1 MTGVSEK
8 TISRITQ
15 EGKTASRTSKK
26 IVTPGKITSRDAQK
40 KADFGTWY
48 AKIWCEIKLPT
59 QKSSKNV
66 LEKIKTGELSAY
78 GASKYFRIPINTIK
92 TKIKN
97 KHMEKVG
104 RPTALTK
111 EEEIIVKE
119 HVKALADS
127 GILVGQDDVS
137 LVIQRYLNSTNRK
150 VKVFT
155 NNRPGWEWSQLFL
168 GRHQD
173 LKLAFGHNISRGRA
187 QVDEAKIKQ
196 FFDNLEVELQDVS
209 PENIYN
215 FDETGFHDDPKKK
228 KMIFKRKCRNPEVI
242 RNSTK
247 SCYTTVFCGNA
258 AGEMIPPYFI
268 YKAKNIWS
276 DWLIGAPPG
285 SRMSVTKSGWI
296 DLESFEDW
304 FSTHFLPISLK
315 KEGKKI
321 LCDNLS
327 SQSWQVKCNGG
338 AAVAYGE
345 RAGDACVTV
354 HPTGA
359 LAEEPGVGERT

>member
-1 MTGVSEK
+1 
-8 TISRITQ
+8 
-15 EGKTASRTSKK
+15 
-26 IVTPGKITSRDAQK
+26 
-40 KADFGTWY
+40 
-48 AKIWCEIKLPT
+48 
-59 QKSSKNV
+59 
-66 LEKIKTGELSAY
+66 
-78 GASKYFRIPINTIK
+78 
-92 TKIKN
+92 
-97 KHMEKVG
+97 MEKVG

-242 RNSTK
+242 HGCTAQNRNNGVSNALLHLAMARNVVITQKYLEKGHTKMEVDSVHSVIERKLKNRNIFTLTIRHNNKGGQKSTK
-247 SCYTTVFCGNA
+247 S
-258 AGEMIPPYFI
+258 
-268 YKAKNIWS
+268 
-276 DWLIGAPPG
+276 L
-285 SRMSVTKSGWI
+285 
-296 DLESFEDW
+296 
-304 FSTHFLPISLK
+304 
-315 KEGKKI
+315 
-321 LCDNLS
+321 
-327 SQSWQVKCNGG
+327 
-338 AAVAYGE
+338 
-345 RAGDACVTV
+345 
-354 HPTGA
+354 
-359 LAEEPGVGERT
+359 